1 MITSRNNRF
10 FKGGFIG
17 LMIAAA
23 LALSAASA
31 QAATVEGEWTKST
44 WTTFTA
50 SPDAISRPK
59 YIASDRPYTDFL
71 FCDGYANTSAAGNLV
86 NGRVLVWEFPR
97 KATLNGVKLYSNHK
111 DTGRDDIRLASVQV
125 KYTADGEWVT
135 LANSGVT
142 HNHTSTMQKKLYA
155 SFAAPDGY
163 NLAEDVMAVRLVFSS
178 SQEGGSITLA
188 EAELLGS
195 IEPPSQPEEPS
206 PYVWTAGGYVP
217 GSWTPL
223 VAESNMMA
231 YCTSI
236 QKGGTTT
243 SSYDAMIDQSVAQ
256 FNAWVGSGST
266 MAWLFD
272 LPFDLYS
279 FRVFSR
285 WNDGGRDDIGIM
297 KFETRD
303 ENGAWTIRT
312 DAENYA
318 LVGAGTSIDTGTARA
333 GSNCAFLRRN
343 DGEPIARGVTGIR
356 VLPYYHVNDSCWA
369 EVEAEGFMPPG
380 PAIFDVRSVA
390 VSNNCFKVD
399 WTAQLSSLGASDS
412 ATVNLWTSTNGVD
425 YSLTDSAIV
434 TETGVDYA
442 FTKTFDAVGLTI
454 SYCFE
459 TINTNATR
467 SWCSTNEVATFVN
480 SDNSTYYWRP
490 SVAAGSWEDASSWS
504 NSLNDA
510 RLAYPSQQYA
520 TASFALIDQAQSVE
534 ATVGASHTVRFVPPP
549 SAAAVLTLKGDSSVT
564 LEFASLN
571 GTLVGT
577 NVLDGLVVRYP
588 NRPTLAAGARIK
600 ARSGAKCYILPSNNC
615 GQYAGIELYSGA
627 KLNIGTGSAANDT
640 QYFAADFEIVLDG
653 GSVENAGYFI
663 WSGGWPSRAN
673 RGHIVFRP
681 GGGQFLAPG
690 SHNMLVSGARCE
702 MRYELP
708 GGNWSGYAAAPLRPG
723 DVNNDHRFGRVNGG
737 SGTFF
742 VNVVFGEDAPWRK
755 AEVPLIRKTNNN
767 GIITNNFAFA
777 AFGTDMDVNVPNK
790 KGDYFYWTYGANDT
804 TEPAAAGDLPTG
816 LSFHYAGRQIGLTIF
831 VR

>member
-1 MITSRNNRF
+1 M
-10 FKGGFIG
+10 
-17 LMIAAA
+17 
-23 LALSAASA
+23 
-31 QAATVEGEWTKST
+31 
-44 WTTFTA
+44 
-50 SPDAISRPK
+50 
-59 YIASDRPYTDFL
+59 
-71 FCDGYANTSAAGNLV
+71 
-86 NGRVLVWEFPR
+86 
-97 KATLNGVKLYSNHK
+97 
-111 DTGRDDIRLASVQV
+111 QV
-125 KYTADGEWVT
+125 KYTADGSWET
-135 LANSGVT
+135 LANSAVT
-142 HNHTSTMQKKLYA
+142 HNHTSEMQKKLYA
-155 SFAAPDGY
+155 GFAAPDGY
-163 NLAEDVMAVRLVFSS
+163 NLAEDVVAVRLVFSS

-195 IEPPSQPEEPS
+195 IEPPSEPEEPS

-243 SSYDAMIDQSVAQ
+243 SSYNAMIDQSVAQ

-272 LPFDLYS
+272 QPFDLYE

-285 WNDGGRDDIGIM
+285 WGDGGRDDIGIM

-303 ENGAWTIRT
+303 ENGVWTIRT
-312 DAENYA
+312 DAENHA
-318 LVGAGTSIDTGTARA
+318 IVGVDTGIDTGTART
-333 GSNCAFLRRN
+333 GSNYAFLRRN
-343 DGEPIARGVTGIR
+343 DGEPIATGVTGIR
-356 VLPYYHVNDSCWA
+356 VFPYYHVNDACWA

-399 WTAQLSSLGASDS
+399 WKAQLTSLGASDS

-425 YSLTDSAIV
+425 YSLTDSVLV

-454 SYCFE
+454 SYRFE

-504 NSLNDA
+504 NSFNDA
-510 RLAYPSQQYA
+510 RLPYPSQQYA

-564 LEFASLN
+564 LEFARLN

-588 NRPTLAAGARIK
+588 DRPTLAAGARIK
-600 ARSGAKCYILPSNNC
+600 ARNGAKCYILPSNNC

-627 KLNIGTGSAANDT
+627 KLNIGTGVAANDT

-708 GGNWSGYAAAPLRPG
+708 GGDWRGYAAAPLRPG
-723 DVNNDHRFGRVNGG
+723 DVNNDHRFGRVAS

-742 VNVVFGEDAPWRK
+742 VNVVFGEDTPRRK

-777 AFGTDMDVNVPNK
+777 AFGTNLTANEPNS

-804 TEPAAAGDLPTG
+804 LEPAAAGDLPTG
-816 LSFHYAGRQIGLTIF
+816 LSFHYAGRSNGLSIF